1 MTKKGSSKLENS
13 EIKKEIINK
22 ESLIEKKLAI
32 KELVNILSKVEQ
44 VDLLFSIDCTAS
56 MSPSINEVKNT
67 ITQIIDNLKASNS
80 YINIRLGFL
89 G

>member
-1 MTKKGSSKLENS
+1 LTKKGSSKLENS

-32 KELVNILSKVEQ
+32 KELVDILSQVEQ
-44 VDLLFSIDCTAS
+44 VDLLFSIDCTGS
-56 MSPSINEVKNT
+56 MKPSINEVKNT

-80 YINIRLGFL
+80 YLNIRLGFL